1 MIRPLSLVFIAL
13 ISLSASAGSLSVFRD
28 DHHFPRCVQ
37 NIEGK
42 NLFFK
47 FSRKTLTRVVRY
59 KFSERHC
66 ETWRMPYLTGWKI
79 ADDNFKSKLPDDL
92 AFEIEQIEKK
102 ANEFRTE
109 KTAAEYIDAHNIT
122 TFTRE
127 LNREL
132 TPKYGPIFSAEVFRE
147 ITERKPGNKE
157 FRKYVLDSI
166 RSEEDILIKNKEKV
180 KLVVSFGLGWSHK
193 YGIAAP
199 SYIKDFLAD
208 IESLGLEVVYLDK
221 NPFGRVDANV
231 QRIIPQ
237 LESELRKDKSV
248 VFLSLCKGTP
258 ELFSALSEI
267 QEPELRKKIIGH
279 VNLSGMLTGTFFADI
294 TMSVILPKIMSP
306 FLRVL
311 PINSMKTAGK
321 MINSAAYMRTSVISE
336 TLAKVEGKLPENVLT
351 VNVTGAPMSDY
362 VMKSGSPMAP
372 IMKYN
377 YWQKFLVSANDGF
390 IELPHT
396 VVPEELAS
404 RQVTLVLDSSHMLS
418 DGRLEEFSLSE
429 KEVRRRLYQSILGFI
444 LNR

>member
-1 MIRPLSLVFIAL
+1 MIRPLLLVFIAFL
-13 ISLSASAGSLSVFRD
+13 SLSASAGSLTVFRD
-28 DHHFPRCVQ
+28 EGHFPRCIQ
-37 NIEGK
+37 GLEGR

-47 FSRKTLTRVVRY
+47 FSRKTLTRVVHF
-59 KFSERHC
+59 KFSDQSC

-79 ADDNFKSKLPDDL
+79 LDEKLKEKLPDDL
-92 AFEIEQIEKK
+92 SFELEQVEKK
-102 ANEFRTE
+102 AKVLRPER
-109 KTAAEYIDAHNIT
+109 TAAEYIDAHNIT
-122 TFTRE
+122 NYTRE

-147 ITERKPGNKE
+147 ITERKPGNKD

-166 RSEEDILIKNKEKV
+166 RAGKDLQIKNKDKV
-180 KLVVSFGLGWSHK
+180 KLVVSFGLGWSNK

-199 SYIKDFLAD
+199 YYIKDFLAD
-208 IESLGLEVVYLDK
+208 IESLGIEVVYLDK

-237 LESELRKDKSV
+237 LESELRKDKSI

-294 TMSVILPKIMSP
+294 TMSVLLPKIMSP
-306 FLRVL
+306 FLKVL
-311 PINSMKTAGK
+311 PVNSMKTAAK
-321 MINSAAYMRTSVISE
+321 MIDSASYMRTTVISE
-336 TLAKVEGKLPENVLT
+336 TLAKVEGKLPENILT
-351 VNVTGAPMSDY
+351 VNITGAPMSDY
-362 VMKSGSPMAP
+362 VMKHGSPMAP

-377 YWQKFLVSANDGF
+377 YGQKFLVSANDGF

-396 VVPEELAS
+396 VVPEELAP

-429 KEVRRRLYQSILGFI
+429 KEVRRRLYQSVLAFI
-444 LNR
+444 LNH